1 MSKIHPRETELAG
14 FSDQSDS
21 EDADGRLAEHV
32 RWCARCR
39 SAVAEYRW
47 LEGEVEAT
55 LTAAADA
62 IAVSRPEWRTVRE
75 RLFTLQRRRV
85 VGGRVSA
92 VAGVALAFCL
102 MLTIS
107 PVLGPAAAGRTL
119 SPDAFFAR
127 APLTAAASDEH
138 GVTLQYEGKRS
149 GTFQYEGKRSGTLV
163 TPTPA
168 ISWAGETP
176 SLSKGAD
183 GTPSLSKAPLAPTP
197 AYVLP
202 PTPPQP
208 DY

>member
-14 FSDQSDS
+14 FSEQSGS
-21 EDADGRLAEHV
+21 EGADGQLAEHL

-85 VGGRVSA
+85 AGGRVSA
-92 VAGVALAFCL
+92 VASVALAFCL
-102 MLTIS
+102 MLTVS
-107 PVLGPAAAGRTL
+107 PVLGPAAVGRTL

-138 GVTLQYEGKRS
+138 GVPC
-149 GTFQYEGKRSGTLV
+149 GTLV
-163 TPTPA
+163 TPTPV
-168 ISWAGETP
+168 ISCAEETP
-176 SLSKGAD
+176 SLSK
-183 GTPSLSKAPLAPTP
+183 TPLAPTP
-197 AYVLP
+197 AFVLP